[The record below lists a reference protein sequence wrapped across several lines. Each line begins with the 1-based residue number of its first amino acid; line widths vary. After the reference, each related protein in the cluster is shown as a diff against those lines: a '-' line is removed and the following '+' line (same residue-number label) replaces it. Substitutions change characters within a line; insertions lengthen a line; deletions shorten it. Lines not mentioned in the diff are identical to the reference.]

1 MDALCK
7 FSVQNR
13 VENGDIRIDETAN
26 NQSEPRQAYNIKL
39 TNQQISKI
47 QPEKKKKKTKLK
59 KTPNK
64 QITYTKKQLMT
75 LRNII
80 SSLVY
85 RDFVSENLLPIE
97 FSCHL
102 GGQSPVNLFFPINRR
117 PGLYKRLKT
126 TKTKQAGNTHN
137 PI

>member
-47 QPEKKKKKTKLK
+47 QPEKKKKKK
-59 KTPNK
+59 KT
-64 QITYTKKQLMT
+64 KK
-75 LRNII
+75 
-80 SSLVY
+80 
-85 RDFVSENLLPIE
+85 D
-97 FSCHL
+97 
-102 GGQSPVNLFFPINRR
+102 
-117 PGLYKRLKT
+117 
-126 TKTKQAGNTHN
+126 TKQTNNLHKKTVNDLAEYNQLYS
-137 PI
+137 I

>member
-47 QPEKKKKKTKLK
+47 QPEKKKKKK
-59 KTPNK
+59 KN
-64 QITYTKKQLMT
+64 
-75 LRNII
+75 
-80 SSLVY
+80 
-85 RDFVSENLLPIE
+85 
-97 FSCHL
+97 
-102 GGQSPVNLFFPINRR
+102 
-117 PGLYKRLKT
+117 
-126 TKTKQAGNTHN
+126 
-137 PI
+137 